1 MPPLTELLAL
11 VFLGLLAGASGGLL
25 GIGGS
30 TVMIPGMVLLFGPDR
45 QHLYQAAAMIVNF
58 FVVAPS
64 VLQHDSAG
72 ATFRHVTR
80 WTIPG
85 AIAGA
90 LAGVWLS
97 DRTFFHGPGQGYLQI
112 AFAAFLFYVVVYNLA
127 RLRSGKRLPKMDH
140 AGAAKL
146 SRLKILTLIGLPA
159 GLFGGLLGVG
169 GGLIAVP
176 AQQVFLR
183 IPLTNAIANS
193 ASTILWSSVVGA
205 FFKNAGL
212 AQHGFT
218 LGQSAVLA
226 VCLAPTAMLGAWYT
240 ASRVHRWPV
249 GIIRMAFVVL
259 LLYCGIRLALAG
271 WRQVGQSV
279 PSEATTAQPVR
290 SR

>member
-1 MPPLTELLAL
+1 ML
-11 VFLGLLAGASGGLL
+11 VLLGLVAGAGGGLL

-64 VLQHDSAG
+64 VLQHDNAG

-80 WTIPG
+80 WTVPS
-85 AIAGA
+85 AIGGA

-97 DRTFFHGPGQGYLQI
+97 DRPVFHGPGQGYLQI
-112 AFAAFLFYVVVYNLA
+112 GFAAFLFYVVVYNLA
-127 RLRSGKRLPKMDH
+127 RLRSGKRLPKMDETD
-140 AGAAKL
+140 AARL
-146 SRLKILTLIGLPA
+146 SRLKILTLVGLPA

-176 AQQVFLR
+176 AQQLFLR

-193 ASTILWSSVVGA
+193 AGTILWSSVVGA
-205 FFKNAGL
+205 IFKNAGL

-218 LGQSAVLA
+218 ITQSAILA
-226 VCLAPTAMLGAWYT
+226 LCLAPTAMLGAWYT
-240 ASRVHRWPV
+240 AARVHRWPV
-249 GIIRMAFVVL
+249 GIIRMAFVIL
-259 LLYCGIRLALAG
+259 LLYCGGRMAVEG
-271 WRQVGQSV
+271 WRQVHPPLPPRERDGV
-279 PSEATTAQPVR
+279 RVRLPTNLHVTTF
-290 SR
+290 